1 MSLASAIVQFIDFG
15 FKLVSEGIELYENG
29 TLTENEE
36 LELIT
41 SDLENLANNLGTSSS
56 QLKTNSPDE
65 KALQEL
71 AFRCNDLAIE
81 LLAILDTLKP
91 QRQGS
96 TKLRHGLESVRV
108 AVRNARKKGRI
119 QTIESRLEKLQKQLN
134 SRMISILS
142 LLDIEREIR
151 RSDTNINS
159 RIDSLRAELLRVI
172 PSTPTYNHDTSQ
184 DTVKLITQQCQK
196 LVEEGQRV
204 ATSAEILQSLH
215 FSSIRSRESSIKD
228 AHRHTFEWVY
238 NDHTNPG
245 SETQF
250 VNWLRHGDGLF
261 WYNGKAGSGK
271 STLMKYLCGN
281 ERTRDNLKFWTGEE
295 RKLVIA
301 SYFFWSGG
309 NSMQKSQQGLLQ
321 SLLYQILKQDPD
333 LIPKV
338 CASRW
343 RSSDD
348 HSLEI
353 NSWTL
358 RDLSETFQ
366 YLSSDENSSS
376 ARFCFFIDGLDEYDT
391 HDGEHTELIDV
402 LRSLSRNPHIK
413 LCVSSRPWNVFQKA
427 FGNKAIPQLILQ
439 DYTKRDIELYVKNK
453 LEEDI
458 RFLDLKDRDPR
469 HHELTTGIVNKANG
483 VFLWVFYVVRSLL
496 RGLTDDNDISTLLDR
511 LDHLPSDLE
520 GYFRQMLTS
529 IEDVYQA
536 EMAQIIQI
544 NVLAVQ
550 PLSVVAFSS
559 LGDIMKDPNFALTL
573 KPQSLS
579 AEEVG
584 LTINK
589 MKTHLNA
596 RCRDLL
602 EVYVDPE
609 EIDLLQTKVTFLH
622 RSARDFL
629 MMKEIQELL
638 RSQAPANFDARTTLC
653 KLYLTQIKTLP
664 LGTRNQRTSS
674 SMSLMVREMLYY
686 AYEVEIHNGVSEVQL
701 LDELY
706 ASLLKRRADMKA
718 LWGRL
723 HGFPAPKVP
732 QFLESLDLKWFAI
745 MVVQKRLVLYLQHL
759 LQREPLLIKSTANQ
773 SAILHKALSS
783 VATPHAPSVDPM
795 SDLTVSIVS
804 ILLDAGCD
812 PNGKRPSNSTIWT
825 TFLVRVSHTR
835 PDMEEQLFDIARL
848 MLEHG
853 ADPDCMIEV
862 GHTTFEHAE
871 RAKERRQPA
880 VKTGHIRKMSAGDLL
895 VEVFKDNPHFQEEI
909 RAVIKKNRR
918 RDWSIWSLIGWR

>member
-1 MSLASAIVQFIDFG
+1 
-15 FKLVSEGIELYENG
+15 
-29 TLTENEE
+29 
-36 LELIT
+36 
-41 SDLENLANNLGTSSS
+41 
-56 QLKTNSPDE
+56 
-65 KALQEL
+65 
-71 AFRCNDLAIE
+71 
-81 LLAILDTLKP
+81 
-91 QRQGS
+91 
-96 TKLRHGLESVRV
+96 
-108 AVRNARKKGRI
+108 
-119 QTIESRLEKLQKQLN
+119 
-134 SRMISILS
+134 
-142 LLDIEREIR
+142 LDIEREIR

-184 DTVKLITQQCQK
+184 DIVKLITQQCDK
-196 LVEEGQRV
+196 LVEEGRRV
-204 ATSAEILQSLH
+204 ATSAEVLQSLH

-281 ERTRDNLKFWTGEE
+281 ERTRDNLKFWAGEE

-321 SLLYQILKQDPD
+321 SLLYQILKQNPD

-343 RSSDD
+343 KDSDND
-348 HSLEI
+348 SQYR

-358 RDLSETFQ
+358 RELSETFQ

-376 ARFCFFIDGLDEYDT
+376 ARFCFFVDGLDEYDT
-391 HDGEHTELIDV
+391 HDGEHTELIEI
-402 LRSLSRNPHIK
+402 LRSLSRNSHIK

-427 FGNKAIPQLILQ
+427 FGNTTIPQLVLQ
-439 DYTKRDIELYVKNK
+439 DYTKLDIELYVKNK
-453 LEEDI
+453 LEEDT

-520 GYFRQMLTS
+520 GYFRQMLIS

-536 EMAQIIQI
+536 EMAQLIQI

-550 PLSVVAFSS
+550 PLSVVALSF
-559 LGDIMKDPNFALTL
+559 LGDITKNPNFALAL

-579 AEEVG
+579 AEDMG
-584 LTINK
+584 LLVNK
-589 MKTHLNA
+589 MKTHVNA

-609 EIDLLQTKVTFLH
+609 EMHFLQTKVTFLH

-638 RSQAPANFDARTTLC
+638 RSQAPANFDARITLC
-653 KLYLTQIKTLP
+653 KLYLAQIKSLP
-664 LGTRNQRTSS
+664 LRIRNQWTSS

-686 AYEVEIHNGVSEVQL
+686 VYEVEIHNGVPEVQL

-706 ASLLKRRADMKA
+706 ASLLKRRADMKT
-718 LWGRL
+718 LLGKL
-723 HGFPAPKVP
+723 HGFPAPKGP
-732 QFLESLDLKWFAI
+732 PFLESFDIKWFAI
-745 MVVQKRLVLYLQHL
+745 MVIRKRLVLYLQHL
-759 LQREPLLIKSTANQ
+759 LRREPSLINSTANQ
-773 SAILHKALSS
+773 STILHKALSS
-783 VATPHAPSVDPM
+783 VAIPHAPSVDPM
-795 SDLTVSIVS
+795 NDLTVSIVS

-812 PNGKRPSNSTIWT
+812 PNGKGPGRLTIWS
-825 TFLVRVSHTR
+825 TFLVRVSNTR
-835 PDMEEQLFDIARL
+835 PDMEEKLFDIAKL

-862 GHTTFEHAE
+862 GHTTSGHVMGLEGG
-871 RAKERRQPA
+871 RRRTAKTSDVQFR
-880 VKTGHIRKMSAGDLL
+880 SAADILL
-895 VEVFKDNPHFQEEI
+895 RGFKDSPHLQEEI
-909 RAVIKKNRR
+909 RAVIEKNRR
-918 RDWSIWSLIGWR
+918 RRWSIWSLIGWR

>member
-1 MSLASAIVQFIDFG
+1 
-15 FKLVSEGIELYENG
+15 
-29 TLTENEE
+29 
-36 LELIT
+36 
-41 SDLENLANNLGTSSS
+41 
-56 QLKTNSPDE
+56 
-65 KALQEL
+65 
-71 AFRCNDLAIE
+71 
-81 LLAILDTLKP
+81 
-91 QRQGS
+91 
-96 TKLRHGLESVRV
+96 
-108 AVRNARKKGRI
+108 
-119 QTIESRLEKLQKQLN
+119 
-134 SRMISILS
+134 
-142 LLDIEREIR
+142 LDIEREIR

-172 PSTPTYNHDTSQ
+172 PSTPTYSHDTSQ
-184 DTVKLITQQCQK
+184 DTVKLITQQCDK
-196 LVEEGQRV
+196 LVEEGRRV
-204 ATSAEILQSLH
+204 ATSVEILQSLH
-215 FSSIRSRESSIKD
+215 FSSIKSRESSIKD
-228 AHRHTFEWVY
+228 AHRHTFEWIY
-238 NDHTNPG
+238 DDHTNTG
-245 SETQF
+245 IETQF
-250 VNWLRHGDGLF
+250 VNWLRHGDGLY
-261 WYNGKAGSGK
+261 WVNGKAGSGK

-295 RKLVIA
+295 RKLVVA

-343 RSSDD
+343 SSPDNYSQD
-348 HSLEI
+348 R

-358 RDLSETFQ
+358 RELSETFQ
-366 YLSSDENSSS
+366 YLSSDEYSSS
-376 ARFCFFIDGLDEYDT
+376 AGFCFFIDGLDEYDI
-391 HDGEHTELIDV
+391 HDGEHTELIDI
-402 LRSLSRNPHIK
+402 LRSLSRNTHIK

-427 FGNKAIPQLILQ
+427 FGNKTVPQLILQ
-439 DYTKRDIELYVKNK
+439 DYTKLDIELYVKNK
-453 LEEDI
+453 LEEDT

-469 HHELTTGIVNKANG
+469 HHELITGIVNKANG

-511 LDHLPSDLE
+511 LDRLPSDLE

-529 IEDVYQA
+529 IEDVYRA

-550 PLSVVAFSS
+550 PLSVVAFSF

-579 AEEVG
+579 AEEMG
-584 LTINK
+584 LTINR

-638 RSQAPANFDARTTLC
+638 RSQAPANFDARITLC
-653 KLYLTQIKTLP
+653 KLYLTQIKSLP
-664 LGTRNQRTSS
+664 LKTRNQWTSS

-718 LWGRL
+718 LLGKL
-723 HGFPAPKVP
+723 HSFPAPKGSP
-732 QFLESLDLKWFAI
+732 FLESVDIKLFAI
-745 MVVQKRLVLYLQHL
+745 MVIQKRLVLYLQHL
-759 LQREPLLIKSTANQ
+759 LRREPLLIKSTANQ

-783 VATPHAPSVDPM
+783 VSTPHAPSGGPM

-812 PNGKRPSNSTIWT
+812 PNGKGPGKSTIWS
-825 TFLVRVSHTR
+825 TFLVRVSSTR
-835 PDMEEQLFDIARL
+835 PDMEEKLFDIAKL

-853 ADPDCMIEV
+853 ADPKCMIEV
-862 GHTTFEHAE
+862 GHPTLEDAWK
-871 RAKERRQPA
+871 AKALRQRE
-880 VKTGHIRKMSAGDLL
+880 VKTGHIHKMSASDLL
-895 VEVFKDNPHFQEEI
+895 VEGFKDNPHLQEEI
-909 RAVIKKNRR
+909 RAVIEKNRR
-918 RDWSIWSLIGWR
+918 REWSIWSLIGWG